1 MFNTFSGTNE
11 EALLV
16 QEFTKGG
23 NPESQVK
30 PYVAQMMPELEKAR
44 EAIFK
49 ADALRSFI
57 FILMAAAFIYLF
69 YTNNIKREILLAAL
83 GIFILIDLLTVDIRY
98 IDASSFVPKQQNKQD
113 VAQKSQADDIIL
125 EDKGFN
131 NRVLN
136 LTVNTFND
144 ASTSYYH
151 QSIGGYHGAKLKKYQ
166 ELVDFH
172 VSKEISTFYAGANK
186 ALGNDSLMD
195 ELLSKL
201 NVINMLNTKYFI
213 LPGGESGPAPFTNS
227 KTNGNA
233 WFVKNVKAVASSD
246 HEIKE
251 LYKTNSKLELVV

>member
-1 MFNTFSGTNE
+1 MCN
-11 EALLV
+11 
-16 QEFTKGG
+16 
-23 NPESQVK
+23 
-30 PYVAQMMPELEKAR
+30 
-44 EAIFK
+44 
-49 ADALRSFI
+49 
-57 FILMAAAFIYLF
+57 
-69 YTNNIKREILLAAL
+69 
-83 GIFILIDLLTVDIRY
+83 FILIDLWTVDIRY
-98 IDASSFVPKQQNKQD
+98 IDASSFVPKNKNKQD

-151 QSIGGYHGAKLKKYQ
+151 QSIGGYHGAKLKKYH

-246 HEIKE
+246 DEIKE
-251 LYKTNSKLELVV
+251 LYKTNTKRELVVQ